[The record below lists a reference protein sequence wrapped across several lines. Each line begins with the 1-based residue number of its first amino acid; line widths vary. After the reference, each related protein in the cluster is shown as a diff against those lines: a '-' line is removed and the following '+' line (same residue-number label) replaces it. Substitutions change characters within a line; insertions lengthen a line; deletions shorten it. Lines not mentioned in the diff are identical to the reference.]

1 MKTENQ
7 ISAIHSSST
16 IQISTE
22 CGKRFNNQK
31 VQRLMK
37 SLEKSKE
44 VEPPATRSSQPK
56 KKFASLLWAIC
67 REDDFEYNLHAA
79 GSLQAPQTDINTV
92 HIHELT
98 IKWEEMA
105 PKVGN
110 SSLLNLLALVD
121 LALNEV
127 YYHHHCYDNMV

>member
-44 VEPPATRSSQPK
+44 VKPPATRSSQPK

-67 REDDFEYNLHAA
+67 SEDDFEYNLHAA
-79 GSLQAPQTDINTV
+79 GSLQAPQTDINTF
-92 HIHELT
+92 HNHKLT

-110 SSLLNLLALVD
+110 LSLLNLLALVN